1 MNFADSYIYK
11 ERESRIKLD
20 VVHSTLQEVVN
31 GNVDKVLIE
40 ESLAIIEELR
50 DQRIPDCGCGTH
62 EELRDGIKVYHE
74 KCDL

>member
-20 VVHSTLQEVVN
+20 AVHSTLQEVLN
-31 GNVDKVLIE
+31 GNVDKALVE
-40 ESLAIIEELR
+40 ESLAIVEELR
-50 DQRIPDCGCGTH
+50 DQRITDCGCGTH
-62 EELRDGIKVYHE
+62 EEVRDGIKVYHE

>member
-1 MNFADSYIYK
+1 MNFADSYKYK
-11 ERESRIKLD
+11 ESRTRIKLD

-50 DQRIPDCGCGTH
+50 DKEIN
-62 EELRDGIKVYHE
+62 IN
-74 KCDL
+74 

>member
-50 DQRIPDCGCGTH
+50 DKECSCGTH

-74 KCDL
+74 KCR